1 MLENIETSVTEVLGR
16 AEAVSVIEYC
26 MDKYNKKFL

>member
-16 AEAVSVIEYC
+16 ADAVSVISDC
-26 MDKYNKKFL
+26 MEKYQKEFG

>member
-16 AEAVSVIEYC
+16 ADAISVISEC